1 MDRYV
6 VIGNPVEHS
15 KSPLIHAQFAEQT
28 GEAIVYE
35 RVLAPLDGFEVAVR
49 ELIAGGASGANVTVP
64 FKLEAYRLANELT
77 ERASAAG
84 AVNTLKF
91 HGNAILGDNTD
102 GAG

>member
-6 VIGNPVEHS
+6 VMGNPIAHS

-28 GEAIVYE
+28 GTTSLYE
-35 RVLAPLDGFEVAVR
+35 RLLVPQDGFAAAVYD
-49 ELIAGGASGANVTVP
+49 LIGSGAKGANVTVP
-64 FKLEAYRLANELT
+64 FKPEAYALATALT

-91 HGNAILGDNTD
+91 GGNVILGDNTD
-102 GAG
+102 G